1 VITRGRRRTVVFS
14 FAADEPGAH
23 FRCRL
28 DRKPFAPCLSPRSY
42 KVGLGLHT
50 FRVFAID
57 TSGNRDRSPALFAF
71 RVRRR

>member
-1 VITRGRRRTVVFS
+1 MFS
-14 FAADEPGAH
+14 FAADEPGAR

-28 DRKPFAPCLSPRSY
+28 DRKPFAACRSPRSY
-42 KVGLGLHT
+42 KVGLGRHT

-57 TSGNRDRSPALFAF
+57 RSGNRDRSPALFAF